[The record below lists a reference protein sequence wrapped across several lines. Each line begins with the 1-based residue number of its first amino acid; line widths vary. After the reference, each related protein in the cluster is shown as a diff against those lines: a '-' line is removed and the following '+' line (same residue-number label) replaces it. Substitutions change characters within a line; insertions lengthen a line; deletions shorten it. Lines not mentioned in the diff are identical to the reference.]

1 MIQKEQMRIQKTA
14 EATADLIGNKI
25 TDKTTSVSKKSSKKS
40 HSEELHSQNEDDL
53 EVPKERYISPEL
65 KATNY

>member
-25 TDKTTSVSKKSSKKS
+25 TDKITSVSKKSSTKS
-40 HSEELHSQNEDDL
+40 HSEKLHSQNEDEL
-53 EVPKERYISPEL
+53 EVPKERYRSLE
-65 KATNY
+65 KKTTNY